1 MAVSE
6 YPAGNE
12 NSIWHRQAAIK
23 DEDETVTG
31 NDRVNAKR
39 YRSRG
44 IPGTAESFASKTISA
59 LEIVQVF
66 PLSQL
71 P

>member
-1 MAVSE
+1 MAVSQ

-23 DEDETVTG
+23 DETITG

-44 IPGTAESFASKTISA
+44 IPGAAESFASKTISA